1 MFENNKFKNNIIIDI
16 PVFEDNYEKITLNII
31 NYLIEHRFNF
41 SFKFYKLLKNSYFK
55 LIFEDVG
62 QCKSF
67 CEYFNMNNEI
77 NSCILSRC
85 IPFIN
90 NYNLLGIY
98 TEIEP
103 FSFKNFYIKYLYQYF
118 CDSVRKQTETIT
130 LDDFYKYVYNKYK
143 IERNLN
149 RKRMFKILVN
159 YLDIIIRHS
168 NIFDLFVTN
177 TVMNISSYSPNEYNL
192 KLDNNKMLY
201 FISKTDGIE
210 IKYGSIDFLNIAYS
224 KYYDIVMKKEQNDKY
239 YNDFYNIYSSILSS
253 DFKNINIILTLLN
266 DKMDIINKF
275 LIIFSSAFFAIEKLG
290 FSDKVIFL
298 ILDKIIPSIYT
309 YKEGELKDLILSN
322 EYILSDEY
330 ANKIINLLDGT
341 KISFKEYLYS
351 NDILDNIKNNY
362 VLHMKSGEVING
374 KEFLDNLYKYV
385 SNYNNFNDLF
395 DDMVYMMEYK

>member
-1 MFENNKFKNNIIIDI
+1 MNKKNEVENFLNILYEFYKKNNYKFFVEKCLGYNIKIGDYNKNITTLSNKLFNNVLNCLSGVECRKEYKETKYYYYLNVKMIENNKFKNNIIIDI

-103 FSFKNFYIKYLYQYF
+103 FSFKNFYIKYLYRYF

-168 NIFDLFVTN
+168 NIFDLFVNN
-177 TVMNISSYSPNEYNL
+177 TVMNISS
-192 KLDNNKMLY
+192 
-201 FISKTDGIE
+201 
-210 IKYGSIDFLNIAYS
+210 
-224 KYYDIVMKKEQNDKY
+224 
-239 YNDFYNIYSSILSS
+239 
-253 DFKNINIILTLLN
+253 
-266 DKMDIINKF
+266 
-275 LIIFSSAFFAIEKLG
+275 
-290 FSDKVIFL
+290 
-298 ILDKIIPSIYT
+298 
-309 YKEGELKDLILSN
+309 
-322 EYILSDEY
+322 
-330 ANKIINLLDGT
+330 
-341 KISFKEYLYS
+341 
-351 NDILDNIKNNY
+351 
-362 VLHMKSGEVING
+362 
-374 KEFLDNLYKYV
+374 
-385 SNYNNFNDLF
+385 
-395 DDMVYMMEYK
+395 